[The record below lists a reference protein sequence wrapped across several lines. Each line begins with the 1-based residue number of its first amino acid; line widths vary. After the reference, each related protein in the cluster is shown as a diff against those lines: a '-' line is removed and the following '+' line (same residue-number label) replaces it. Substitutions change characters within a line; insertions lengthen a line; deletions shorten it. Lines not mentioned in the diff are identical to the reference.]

1 MKIGVFDS
9 GRGGEFIAIGLK
21 ELLPDHEFT
30 VVNDRENVPYGSRD
44 DADIK
49 DLTAKAI
56 QPLLNAECPIIVI
69 ACNTATM
76 AAISALRNLYPS
88 VHFVGTE
95 PMIKPAASLS
105 KSHHATVLATPL
117 TLKSQRYQHLISKYG
132 SDLTIDQPNAS
143 GWAAAIEAGRPEIIS
158 FSEVSQSVAN
168 GSDTII
174 LACTH
179 YLVLKDTLHMLF
191 PHVTILE
198 PTEPIAKQITRLI
211 EQVEAAA

>member
-9 GRGGEFIAIGLK
+9 GRGGEFIAFGLEK
-21 ELLPDHEFT
+21 LLPGNEFI
-30 VVNDRENVPYGSRD
+30 VVNDREHVPYGSRN
-44 DADIK
+44 DAEII
-49 DLTAKAI
+49 DLTTRAI
-56 QPLLNAECPIIVI
+56 QPLIDAKCPIIVI

-76 AAISALRNLYPS
+76 AAISALRHQYPT
-88 VHFVGTE
+88 VRFVGTE

-105 KSHHATVLATPL
+105 VSQHVSVLATPL
-117 TLKSQRYQHLISKYG
+117 TLQSQRYKHLVREYG
-132 SDLTIDQPNAS
+132 NGLLIDQPSAS
-143 GWAAAIEAGRPEIIS
+143 GWAAAIEFGTPENIL
-158 FSEVSQSVAN
+158 FSEVSASVAN

-179 YLVLKDTLHMLF
+179 YLVLKDRLRTLF

-211 EQVEAAA
+211 EQIETEA